1 MYLKPIFNHTT
12 QSLSIELL
20 TTVFGTLAQFD
31 KPPSVFLGSLTEP
44 ELAAEGGAGEAV
56 AVGGAAAVDAPRV
69 GEGVEL
75 LAAGPGPVPGVAG
88 VLGLVPLIVNCNISF
103 HSFNRAEMSYLPL
116 PLRDLTSYV
125 TIFLLS
131 TEQHPITFKGF

>member
-1 MYLKPIFNHTT
+1 M
-12 QSLSIELL
+12 L

-31 KPPSVFLGSLTEP
+31 EPPSVFLGSLTEP

-56 AVGGAAAVDAPRV
+56 AVGGAAAVHAARV

-88 VLGLVPLIVNCNISF
+88 VLGLIPLIVNCNILFKRFKKGLFAYYVSTF
-103 HSFNRAEMSYLPL
+103 WGLETPL
-116 PLRDLTSYV
+116 VGAFTLMM
-125 TIFLLS
+125 
-131 TEQHPITFKGF
+131 

>member
-1 MYLKPIFNHTT
+1 MDYTG
-12 QSLSIELL
+12 SIILWI
-20 TTVFGTLAQFD
+20 FGTLAKFD
-31 KPPSVFLGSLTEP
+31 EPPSVFLGSLTEP

-103 HSFNRAEMSYLPL
+103 QWLNRGEMW
-116 PLRDLTSYV
+116 R
-125 TIFLLS
+125 
-131 TEQHPITFKGF
+131 G